1 MVEQPQEEFSFVLA
15 VTNIFKQP
23 QEELYFLAVTE
34 IFSRNPRSRRVTRSR
49 IRTRALIHCSAC
61 TLVRVCITSCAFYLR
76 STTFQRVWQQNSP
89 TYSARVVRIAKQQ
102 LRAACNRVLTRAAA
116 YYHVLRVS
124 RAAYFHLVH
133 TAPQLSFGFK
143 GDIDSC

>member
-1 MVEQPQEEFSFVLA
+1 MVEQPQEEFSFFFLA

-23 QEELYFLAVTE
+23 QEEFYFLAVTE

-61 TLVRVCITSCAFYLR
+61 TLVRVCISSCTFYYVPPHFSAFGSR
-76 STTFQRVWQQNSP
+76 IRQRIRRASSALQSSNS
-89 TYSARVVRIAKQQ
+89 
-102 LRAACNRVLTRAAA
+102 LF
-116 YYHVLRVS
+116 
-124 RAAYFHLVH
+124 AAYFHLVH